1 MVSLIILLCIIYTIF
16 LSVIIINE
24 KCNRHGPPSVS
35 ETSVPKKRFSLNM
48 KMRLNLKAIIRWEQ
62 IRQKSFSLM
71 DYSDKDDIDTLL
83 YTTTICNNED
93 VIYTFDVFRGTLSNE
108 KLVQEMIL
116 KLERETSVLSQFQR
130 KQEKQDIVNSNSLL
144 EMISGIVSVLIM
156 SGLDAHYVLNEME
169 LCDLPLYIEAYEKK
183 RKEEMESA
191 RMWTYLTILPHI
203 DSRKMEN
210 GAKDL
215 ITFPWEEAEKQA
227 EKEIKE
233 TEIERFELF
242 MQKGKD
248 LLNL

>member
-1 MVSLIILLCIIYTIF
+1 MKIGLTIK
-16 LSVIIINE
+16 S
-24 KCNRHGPPSVS
+24 
-35 ETSVPKKRFSLNM
+35 
-48 KMRLNLKAIIRWEQ
+48 IIRWEQ
-62 IRQKSFSLM
+62 LRKKSFSLM
-71 DYSDKDDIDTLL
+71 DYANEEDVEALL
-83 YTTTICNNED
+83 YTTTICNNENTM
-93 VIYTFDVFRGTLSNE
+93 YSFDIFRKTLSNQ
-108 KLVQEMIL
+108 KLVREMVS
-116 KLERETSVLSQFQR
+116 KLETETAVLSQFQK
-130 KQEKQDIVNSNSLL
+130 KQEKADIGSTDDSPGTIADIVST
-144 EMISGIVSVLIM
+144 LIM
-156 SGLDAHYVLNEME
+156 SGLDAQYALNEME

-183 RKEEMESA
+183 RKEDMESA

-203 DSRKMEN
+203 DARKMEN

>member
-1 MVSLIILLCIIYTIF
+1 MVRLLFTYLLKYIYLSLKSYRSKAFLFRFLCI
-16 LSVIIINE
+16 
-24 KCNRHGPPSVS
+24 
-35 ETSVPKKRFSLNM
+35 
-48 KMRLNLKAIIRWEQ
+48 
-62 IRQKSFSLM
+62 
-71 DYSDKDDIDTLL
+71 
-83 YTTTICNNED
+83 TTVE
-93 VIYTFDVFRGTLSNE
+93 FP
-108 KLVQEMIL
+108 
-116 KLERETSVLSQFQR
+116 
-130 KQEKQDIVNSNSLL
+130 
-144 EMISGIVSVLIM
+144 EMISGIVSVLII

-169 LCDLPLYIEAYEKK
+169 ICDLPLYIEAYEKK

-203 DSRKMEN
+203 DARKMEN

>member
-1 MVSLIILLCIIYTIF
+1 MAALFDNNTMKIGLTIK
-16 LSVIIINE
+16 S
-24 KCNRHGPPSVS
+24 
-35 ETSVPKKRFSLNM
+35 
-48 KMRLNLKAIIRWEQ
+48 IIRWEQ
-62 IRQKSFSLM
+62 LRKKSFSLM
-71 DYSDKDDIDTLL
+71 DYANEEDVEALL
-83 YTTTICNNED
+83 YTTTICNNENTM
-93 VIYTFDVFRGTLSNE
+93 YSFDIFRKTLSNQ
-108 KLVQEMIL
+108 KLVREMVS
-116 KLERETSVLSQFQR
+116 KLETETAVLSQFQK
-130 KQEKQDIVNSNSLL
+130 KQEKADIGSTDDSPGTIADIVST
-144 EMISGIVSVLIM
+144 LIM
-156 SGLDAHYVLNEME
+156 SGLDAQYALNEME

-203 DSRKMEN
+203 DARKMEN

>member
-1 MVSLIILLCIIYTIF
+1 M
-16 LSVIIINE
+16 N
-24 KCNRHGPPSVS
+24 
-35 ETSVPKKRFSLNM
+35 
-48 KMRLNLKAIIRWEQ
+48 
-62 IRQKSFSLM
+62 
-71 DYSDKDDIDTLL
+71 YSDKDDIDAIL
-83 YTTTICNNED
+83 YTATIYNNNGMMC
-93 VIYTFDVFRGTLSNE
+93 TFDVFRRTLSNE
-108 KLVQEMIL
+108 KLIKEMIS
-116 KLERETSVLSQFQR
+116 KLERETAILIQFQN
-130 KQEKQDIVNSNSLL
+130 KQGKADIGSTDDSPGTIADIVST
-144 EMISGIVSVLIM
+144 LIM
-156 SGLDAHYVLNEME
+156 SGLDAHYALYEME

-203 DSRKMEN
+203 DARKMEN

-215 ITFPWEEAEKQA
+215 ITFPWEETEKQA